1 MIYKRRK
8 SVHKKPHYWCIDC

>member
-1 MIYKRRK
+1 MIYTRRK